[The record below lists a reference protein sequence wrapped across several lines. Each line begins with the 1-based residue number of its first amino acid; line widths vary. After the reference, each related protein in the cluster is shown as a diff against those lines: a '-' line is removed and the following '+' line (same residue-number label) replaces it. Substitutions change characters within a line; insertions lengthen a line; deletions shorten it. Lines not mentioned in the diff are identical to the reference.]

1 MMKAQ
6 CNRLATAVSTLLL
19 LGTVTGCAS
28 IDLQALVSP
37 QRAPQAMAQ
46 QIAADGPSLQFDF
59 EFDDKADATEGEVG
73 SGYIVV
79 SQGDKELQALPHAF
93 EFPADRLDP
102 AAWLDFQDFNA
113 DGFLDFKATRLYEK
127 DGEQRVESLYQ
138 FDPKTGKFSQVDS
151 VSNSGSIRAEAP
163 GCLTLTVQAGE
174 GVSKTERHCFISA
187 TSKWALQKPD
197 ARQKK
202 ATAKAAPEVV
212 CTASAP
218 DLVACRRARIEQD
231 RALLTAVR
239 DYRVGRSETL
249 KQSLGRGYANAYAR
263 SLDLDHQSWRNYR
276 DARCSV
282 HVREQGIET
291 KALPAATEYCRL
303 EWSRDQMLRYRDQMA
318 YLGSAGKKRP

>member
-1 MMKAQ
+1 MKAH
-6 CNRLATAVSTLLL
+6 CKRLAMAASTMLL
-19 LGTVTGCAS
+19 LGTVTGCGTF
-28 IDLQALVSP
+28 DLKSLVA
-37 QRAPQAMAQ
+37 QQQVPQAMVQ

-93 EFPADRLDP
+93 EFPAERLDL

-113 DGFLDFKATRLYEK
+113 DGYLDFKATRLYEK

-151 VSNSGSIRAEAP
+151 VSNSGSIRAEEP

-174 GVSKTERHCFISA
+174 GASKSERHCFVSA
-187 TSKWALQKPD
+187 TTRWALQKPD
-197 ARQKK
+197 PRQKK
-202 ATAKAAPEVV
+202 VAAKPRAEPV
-212 CTASAP
+212 CTSSAP

-231 RALLTAVR
+231 RSLLSAVR
-239 DYRVGRSETL
+239 DYRVGRAQAL
-249 KQSLGRGYANAYAR
+249 KESLGKGYAKAYAR

-276 DARCSV
+276 DARCAV

-291 KALPAATEYCRL
+291 KVLPAATEHCRL
-303 EWSRDQMLRYRDQMA
+303 EWSRDQLLRYRDQMA
-318 YLGSAGKKRP
+318 YMGTTGKKRP